1 MRIEIMKN
9 QVGYISK
16 LLLLITL
23 TALPFSL
30 LFSQTTAAVEI
41 TLTTPAIDSTIAIPP
56 NFVTITADQE
66 LLEFGNEIT
75 VISPSNLRVDDG
87 LLTVD
92 GKTISVGIGELTESG
107 KYLVEYELVV
117 NNDAPLF
124 GNYSFIFQGPP
135 AINEPTPD
143 PTLPTSEESG
153 REIGSDAT
161 DYLVIGLL
169 VFTFFLL
176 MWLARFA
183 RSTFRRK

>member
-1 MRIEIMKN
+1 MKN
-9 QVGYISK
+9 KVGYISR

-23 TALPFSL
+23 TALPISL
-30 LFSQTTAAVEI
+30 LFSQTSSAVEI

-87 LLTVD
+87 LLTVN

-117 NNDAPLF
+117 NNEAPLF
-124 GNYSFIFQGPP
+124 GNYSFTFQAPP
-135 AINEPTPD
+135 AINQPTPD
-143 PTLPTSEESG
+143 PTRPASEENE
-153 REIGSDAT
+153 RELGSDAT

-176 MWLARFA
+176 IWLARFA